1 MTTAALPYPIGINVL
16 VFRDDGQWDNYRQWF
31 LRTQKQIEE
40 LLVARITLGHY
51 TDTDEPA
58 YSHSDWVRKASE
70 PRGNLGNRLLAKR
83 RNGLT
88 HPGWTS

>member
-70 PRGNLGNRLLAKR
+70 LVATYPDCVFVYGANERD
-83 RNGLT
+83 
-88 HPGWTS
+88 